1 MTSTYVSDGHTITVT
16 SHPLLQRGR
25 SKRAQ
30 EVHAIAGHRETFG
43 SRIQVAQF
51 LANKTCSHPE
61 AEAEVAR
68 G

>member
-1 MTSTYVSDGHTITVT
+1 VTPLTYIEAGHLVTVT

-25 SKRAQ
+25 PKRAQ
-30 EVHAIAGHRETFG
+30 EVHAIAGHSETFG
-43 SRIQVAQF
+43 GRIAVAQF

-61 AEAEVAR
+61 AEVAR

>member
-1 MTSTYVSDGHTITVT
+1 MSTTYQTQGHTVTVT

-25 SKRAQ
+25 PKRAQ
-30 EVHAIAGHRETFG
+30 EVHTIAGHSETFG

-61 AEAEVAR
+61 AEAVDA
-68 G
+68 

>member
-1 MTSTYVSDGHTITVT
+1 MNSTYVSDGHTVTVM
-16 SHPLLQRGR
+16 SQPLLQRGR
-25 SKRAQ
+25 PKRAQ
-30 EVHAIAGHRETFG
+30 EVHTIAGHSETFG

-61 AEAEVAR
+61 AGVAR